1 MADWYSRPM
10 LLVADVEAASAFY
23 VEKLGFSEAWRFA
36 EGDEKAFVAQ
46 VQRGGCEIILT
57 SQWPDKIGM
66 GMLFISLT
74 PADWKALPEMLGAR
88 GVACTE
94 GWWGYRMWVVA
105 DPAGN
110 QLFFPDPD
118 DPGGG

>member
-23 VEKLGFSEAWRFA
+23 VGKLGFSEAWRFA
-36 EGDEKAFVAQ
+36 EADGPPFVSQ
-46 VQRGGCEIILT
+46 VQRGGCEIILS
-57 SQWPDKIGM
+57 SQWPDKVGA

-74 PADWKALPEMLGAR
+74 AAEWKAMPDALAAR
-88 GVACTE
+88 GAACTE
-94 GWWGYRMWVVA
+94 GCWGYRMWVVD
-105 DPAGN
+105 DPDGN